1 MGTGAG
7 FFAGA
12 FFATG
17 SVRWKREEGER
28 ERVRKKNKKVS
39 SSFVLRL
46 FCLYPTLSDTFLLL
60 AASLGAG
67 AGFETVSFVASGSVR
82 WERGGGERVRKR
94 KRKVSFECSLSLS
107 LSLSVLS
114 PTLPHSSQRA
124 WERVWG
130 PEPSLQEL
138 SWPEG
143 PPSSTQE
150 QRGQRRERRRLE
162 RRRASSSTRA
172 RAGRRASRRL
182 SEPASYSRRQQP
194 SGLPLWELAWP
205 LPVRSC
211 GRARGRP
218 GGRSARGKERHR

>member
-46 FCLYPTLSDTFLLL
+46 FCLYPTLSDSFLLL

-67 AGFETVSFVASGSVR
+67 AGFLTGAF
-82 WERGGGERVRKR
+82 
-94 KRKVSFECSLSLS
+94 SFECSLSLS